1 MQRLRTE
8 TVRRAAWLGLA
19 ACLAATPVAA
29 QVGGSIAG
37 LVRDEAGIAQMGAAV
52 DLLTSDGRVASTVK
66 SDYRGWFQFT
76 DLFPGTYSIEV
87 QQANFSRARKT
98 DLSVEPGKRTF
109 LDVCMRGLFASL
121 QLSYGS
127 QVRDMT
133 ERWQWVLRAK
143 HSRRN
148 VLRLMPGARDEH
160 EEFLRKLGGT
170 FEDTHAY
177 AEISAGQG
185 QRSNGLNSQQ
195 DLGTAF
201 AVATSI
207 FGDHDLTVSGNR
219 AVGNR
224 EMFGGG
230 STAFRTTYA
239 KDIGVAKP
247 EVALTVRQLQSSAAA
262 ATGFLGAQSDG
273 QGVPRLETLT
283 LEFGDSV
290 ELTDA
295 LRLEYGLLFESV
307 KFVQRLQ
314 FASPYAKAVY
324 ELAPGRELAFSYA
337 SGVPPE
343 AATRTGQE
351 AALRGHV
358 RQLGM
363 FPRVALASG
372 MPTVQRSEHVEAA
385 YRQRFGQNMV
395 EAAVYR
401 DSIHDAAVAASV
413 PDGVYTNGDIVPE
426 LYSATATLNGGNYRT
441 PGLRVSYAR
450 KIRDRLQTALGY
462 GYAGVLAP
470 SRHHLETGLADEL
483 RGVLESQRAHL
494 LLASVSAELPGA
506 GTVMTGS
513 YQWSSRQSVL
523 PADPFNDFSSRSA
536 PGLNLVVRQPLPIGD
551 GMPGQIEVSADLRN
565 LLKTGYVPLHF
576 ADGRILNL
584 LQSIRSYSGALSYI
598 F

>member
-1 MQRLRTE
+1 
-8 TVRRAAWLGLA
+8 
-19 ACLAATPVAA
+19 
-29 QVGGSIAG
+29 
-37 LVRDEAGIAQMGAAV
+37 MGATV
-52 DLLTSDGRVASTVK
+52 DLLTADGRVARTAE

-87 QQANFSRARKT
+87 QQANFSKARKAE
-98 DLSVEPGKRTF
+98 LSVEPGKRTF

-143 HSRRN
+143 YSRRN
-148 VLRLMPGARDEH
+148 VLRVVPGHRSER
-160 EEFLRKLGGT
+160 EQFLRKLGGT

-177 AEISAGQG
+177 AEFSAGQG

-219 AVGNR
+219 GVGNR
-224 EMFGGG
+224 EIFGG

-239 KDIGVAKP
+239 KEIGAAKP
-247 EVALTVRQLQSSAAA
+247 EVALTVRQLQSSAV
-262 ATGFLGAQSDG
+262 ATNGLFGAQHDG

-283 LEFGDSV
+283 LEFGDAL
-290 ELTDA
+290 ELTDT

-307 KFVQRLQ
+307 KFVHRLQ

-324 ELAPGRELAFSYA
+324 ELAPGRELTFRYA

-343 AATRTGQE
+343 AATRTGNE
-351 AALRGHV
+351 AALRGNV

-363 FPRVALASG
+363 FPRVALVSG
-372 MPTVQRSEHVEAA
+372 RPTVQRSEHVEAA
-385 YRQRFGQNMV
+385 FRQRFGQNMV

-401 DSIHDAAVAASV
+401 DSIRDAAVAASV
-413 PDGVYTNGDIVPE
+413 PDGVYANGDIVPE

-441 PGLRVSYAR
+441 PGARVSYAR
-450 KIRDRLQTALGY
+450 KIRDHLQAALGY

-470 SRHHLETGLADEL
+470 SRHQLQTGLANEL
-483 RGVLESQRAHL
+483 RGVLEAQPAHL
-494 LLASVSAELPGA
+494 LLASFSAELPRA

-523 PADPFNDFSSRSA
+523 PTDPFNDFAARSA
-536 PGLNLVVRQPLPIGD
+536 PGLNLVVRQPIPIGA

-565 LLKTGYVPLHF
+565 LLKTGYVPLHV